1 MGRYR
6 ITAILGLAVALAGC
20 TWVGDR
26 PAGPH
31 HRVIDEYAGTY
42 KGVALGDSTQT
53 VLDVFGRP
61 GETTGPSTPLG
72 SDFYDGGP
80 LMQRNPPGYIRKPT
94 LLRYDDVAF
103 LSTPTR
109 YGVHSI
115 VIDDPQAA
123 TQAGVGIGDPLA
135 KAKKAYPTL
144 RCTEE
149 QDGGEYSPDPAK
161 CTGRVA
167 DGRFIWFGNDPI
179 RMIALSPTPM
189 T

>member
-1 MGRYR
+1 LIVDLRATACPTNALPAAYR
-6 ITAILGLAVALAGC
+6 LPLIVKPPTPIKKLRGDFEAIC
-20 TWVGDR
+20 R
-26 PAGPH
+26 PEH
-31 HRVIDEYAGTY
+31 DNVD
-42 KGVALGDSTQT
+42 
-53 VLDVFGRP
+53 
-61 GETTGPSTPLG
+61 PS
-72 SDFYDGGP
+72 
-80 LMQRNPPGYIRKPT
+80 RR
-94 LLRYDDVAF
+94 DDMRVAF

-161 CTGRVA
+161 CTGKLA

>member
-26 PAGPH
+26 PAGLH

-42 KGVALGDSTQT
+42 KGVALGDPTQT

-115 VIDDPQAA
+115 VDRRPAGGDAGRGWHRRPAGEGEEGLSDAA
-123 TQAGVGIGDPLA
+123 VHRG
-135 KAKKAYPTL
+135 
-144 RCTEE
+144 
-149 QDGGEYSPDPAK
+149 
-161 CTGRVA
+161 TGR
-167 DGRFIWFGNDPI
+167 R
-179 RMIALSPTPM
+179 
-189 T
+189 